1 MSVEMSEPENGNQA
15 VDETMDKTSK
25 SAVIDL
31 SEVDKNNSC
40 NAFIQSEIP
49 QICKDEPCCFG
60 VDEAGR
66 GPVLGPM
73 VYGTSFCPLSW
84 NTELGE
90 LGFADSKT
98 LNEAQREA
106 LMKKIQDASDCM
118 GYKIEILSPNFI
130 ANSML
135 RRNKHSLNAVS
146 MDSAIG
152 LLRMALADGV
162 QVKEVYVDTV
172 GDAKKY
178 QDKLKGLFPDLDI
191 TVTPKADSKFPIV
204 SAASICAKVTRDRA
218 TTGWKFVEKCDIDAE
233 NYGSGYPSDPSTKKW
248 LAGCV
253 DQVFGFPQFVRF
265 SWSTASLILDQQA
278 FPVQW
283 EDDDEEDEGAKGS
296 ASLLSF
302 FAPKNADPREKKH
315 QFFNERSLKQ
325 VTAM

>member
-1 MSVEMSEPENGNQA
+1 MDEKEVESDASEAMEESQDA
-15 VDETMDKTSK
+15 A
-25 SAVIDL
+25 AVIDL
-31 SEVDKNNSC
+31 TEFDKNNSN
-40 NAFIQSEIP
+40 NAIIQSKIP

-60 VDEAGR
+60 IDEAGR

-73 VYGTSFCPLSW
+73 VYGTSFCPISW
-84 NTELGE
+84 NTQLGE

-98 LNEAQREA
+98 LNEGQREA
-106 LMKKIQDASDCM
+106 LMKSIQDASDYM
-118 GYKIEILSPNFI
+118 GYKVEILSPNYI

-152 LLRMALADGV
+152 LLRLALADGV

-191 TVTPKADSKFPIV
+191 TVCPKADSKFPIV

-218 TTGWKFVEKCDIDAE
+218 TTGWKFVETNDFDKE
-233 NYGSGYPSDPSTKKW
+233 NYGSGYPSDPATKKW
-248 LAGCV
+248 LAGNV
-253 DQVFGFPQFVRF
+253 DPVFGFSQFVRF
-265 SWSTASLILDQQA
+265 SWSTSSLILDDHA

-283 EDDDEEDEGAKGS
+283 EDDDEEEEAAKGT

-302 FAPKNADPREKKH
+302 FAPKNADARQKKH
-315 QFFNERSLKQ
+315 QFFNERDLKQ

>member
-1 MSVEMSEPENGNQA
+1 MEEQNDTSEIPMESQDTA
-15 VDETMDKTSK
+15 
-25 SAVIDL
+25 AVIDL
-31 SEVDKNNSC
+31 TEFDKNNSG

-60 VDEAGR
+60 IDEAGR

-84 NTELGE
+84 KEQLGD

-98 LNEAQREA
+98 LNEEQREA
-106 LMKKIQDASDCM
+106 LMKKIQDASDHM

-130 ANSML
+130 ANAML
-135 RRNKHSLNAVS
+135 RRSKHSLNAVS

-152 LLRMALADGV
+152 LLRLALADGV

-178 QDKLKGLFPDLDI
+178 QDKLSGLFPDLEI
-191 TVTPKADSKFPIV
+191 TVTPKADAKFPIV

-218 TTGWKFVEKCDIDAE
+218 TTGWKFVEKSDIDTE
-233 NYGSGYPSDPSTKKW
+233 NYGSGYPSDPATKKW
-248 LAGCV
+248 LAGNV
-253 DQVFGFPQFVRF
+253 DPVFGFSQFVRF
-265 SWSTASLILDQQA
+265 SWSTASTILDDKA

-283 EDDDEEDEGAKGS
+283 EDDDEEDEAAKGS
-296 ASLLSF
+296 ASLLTF
-302 FAPKNADPREKKH
+302 FAPKSADPRQKKH
-315 QFFNERSLKQ
+315 QFFNERDLKQ
-325 VTAM
+325 VTVM